1 MSKYTTKEEK
11 FQRIYTLYSFAY
23 EKFSKYINKKEN
35 NMQLIKEMNASL
47 KSSYKIL
54 ENPEQF
60 AKYSLL
66 LVEPLDKCTTRVIE
80 VILSTMEEILK
91 YDLVPSHILQ
101 KMVEKL
107 IVYIHKYF
115 QFNEIDFKV
124 DSKILEICE
133 LIYSN
138 NNIFIHNENMK
149 SIIKIYLRIF
159 LSSHN
164 TETLQDQTKTRLF
177 VLIDKM
183 INKLTLCNIVNKDIG
198 IINSMHSLQGHK
210 GDLERQKMMLYK
222 LQLNEFNFITHKY
235 TEFLLDL
242 IEIQA
247 SLDDKNKDNKSNII
261 NKYINIIQKASNP
274 NQKSE
279 LIKNELEE
287 LKLDEL
293 NLEYSNKKDKKNYK
307 IGKYGWCILCRKTA
321 NFWSKELQFPVCCSN
336 DNINISKNNNTFNC
350 DLEFQKC
357 LSNLYPRSD
366 FLNMLIYLSTTS
378 TLGSADEETTK
389 TNSEVRILCR
399 QFCLINVKEMIEK
412 SNNYF
417 QNDNDIIYIIREL
430 FKDSL
435 LKNALSNK
443 IKIFQLSLEV
453 FVSLIKQFRV
463 HLKEQIEIFMTKVL
477 IKILES
483 EIFDYEYKK
492 AILDVLIVLV
502 ENTEFIFEI
511 YVNYDCDVNSNA
523 VFSILI
529 NLLTKIINGLYK
541 KTKYQNTFK
550 NNEENILV
558 STTLIFFNK
567 FVENLNKLVEK
578 NNQKKI
584 KDDAN
589 NNNNINNN
597 NNNLPEENE
606 NYTIPNTTI
615 TTTLTINNNNNN
627 TEINNS
633 EENNSSNNLTEM
645 KDKIAKNLQLKKYL
659 EKATEIFNIGKSSS
673 EFLIFLQKEKMI
685 FSEQSF
691 SKIKSAYID
700 DINNNTIKN
709 DYSKLLSPE
718 ESTITSENSSEEVS
732 FEVYKNTNLM
742 KNPFLT
748 TINPLVCFIITEDK
762 EKLPTLTYEDYTA
775 FEVARFIRT
784 NLKKLIRERVGD
796 YLCSGKAFNIKVLT
810 YFINSFDFSEHNLL
824 DAMRVLF
831 YELPLSG
838 EAQVIDRVVQTF
850 GEKFHRQNP
859 HELKNPD
866 FCYYLAFSILQ
877 LNTDLHRDEVENK
890 MTLKQFI
897 NALNLSTGNDTID
910 PKYLENIYNKVLTD
924 PLVIPGQ
931 KLSGSTK
938 NKKELIQEEK
948 KNIMESTFYQLNTIT
963 NIPSNYYYII
973 GVDNDDIRNLLESS
987 WSNFFS
993 TYSILLAESIDS
1005 DIIKYIFLMA
1015 RTCGILKLNT
1025 AVEAYI
1031 NAIISIT
1038 NINDNREIRN
1048 AELIENLITFIRI
1061 NGQYIRTGWT
1071 IILETISK
1079 IDYYLNTDKEYIRD
1093 DLKHKP
1099 TMKNLEKEIS
1109 INFQKKD
1116 ILSKHITDMIYDGIF
1131 SKTNYFD
1138 EETIINFVTSLCA
1151 ISKNELTEYYH
1162 RRVFSLV
1169 KLSEVADFNMSRIQ
1183 VEWVKIW
1190 KLIGDHFVYVI
1201 THIIEQNIWQNALD
1215 NLKQIIGKLLLKKD
1229 FGIYNFQMD
1238 FFNPFEIIFRQT
1250 KGIPERGQFLIG
1262 YIYFI
1267 VGQYGIS
1274 IHSGWIVIF
1283 RILKEA
1289 LRRNDPKINEEIQK
1303 TLQKIS
1309 EESFMINNANIEV
1322 FRGYIETLCYMYLDK
1337 SLKQYS
1343 FETILNL
1350 LAKIMQEMDDIDEEE
1365 DEEKKNKKKVPVL
1378 KLPGVNKKY
1387 DFLQIFFYG
1396 FDDLIHINVI
1406 EHLNL
1411 LFEIISHNKKLIF
1424 NKDCHSFLYMY
1435 YSYFKPHLVILLLSR
1450 YINRFNLF
1458 EAIPNSEKFTKY
1470 DESNTL
1476 DAKIENIRL
1485 NLIDSLSELIND
1497 FSDENGVEYDKIF
1510 YEGEKKREN
1519 KLALIGFLR
1528 EIKEGYNK
1536 KEMTLIIKKKLIE
1549 LTNIEERN
1557 YEFAIDVFLDKFKN
1571 MFSGLAKNEQ
1581 YLKYNYFYEDLF
1593 LTIHKLVIINNNSDL
1608 LIKILNKVLTMDDN
1622 IDVNKK
1628 GTISQKCISKI
1639 NEGNLFILNL
1649 ISNAKIQTN
1658 EEKLH
1663 KLVGFCSSFC
1673 NFYLSFI
1680 QHYESDIVAEFKYLS
1695 KIFYKFL
1702 QIELENTFERY
1713 KIINSSST
1721 VDMLIKFQGIQLT
1734 ILEKIK
1740 NGEYEK
1746 LYSGESNIRKLIY
1759 LNKIYNKYNL
1769 NNQENQPMINILQF
1783 ELENI
1788 LPKFMKSLSED
1799 ELKQIFVVLINLIDS
1814 NDSNLRKATKNLLNE
1829 FTNLNII
1836 SFKKY
1841 NKDKEDK

>member
-1 MSKYTTKEEK
+1 MTDRKYNTKEEK
-11 FQRIYTLYSFAY
+11 SQRIYALYSFAY
-23 EKFSKYINKKEN
+23 EKFNKYINKRES
-35 NMQLIKEMNASL
+35 NMQLIKEMNLSL
-47 KSSYKIL
+47 KSSPKIL
-54 ENPEQF
+54 DIPEQF
-60 AKYSLL
+60 DKYSNL
-66 LVEPLDKCTTRVIE
+66 LVEPLEKCTTRIIE
-80 VILSTMEEILK
+80 IILSTMEEILK
-91 YDLVPSHILQ
+91 YDLVPPHILQ

-107 IVYIHKYF
+107 ILYIHKYF
-115 QFNEIDFKV
+115 QYNEIDFKV

-133 LIYSN
+133 LMYSN
-138 NNIFIHNENMK
+138 QNIFIHNENLK
-149 SIIKIYLRIF
+149 LIIKIYLRIF

-164 TETLQDQTKTRLF
+164 TENLQDQTKTRLF
-177 VLIDKM
+177 ILIDKM
-183 INKLTLCNIVNKDIG
+183 IKKLTLCNIIDKDVDDL
-198 IINSMHSLQGHK
+198 NSIHLMQTHK
-210 GDLERQKMMLYK
+210 GDLEKQKALLYK
-222 LQLNEFNFITHKY
+222 LQLNEFNFITKKY
-235 TEFLLDL
+235 TDFLLDL
-242 IEIQA
+242 IEIQYEYNEKG
-247 SLDDKNKDNKSNII
+247 KNKEKKSNLI
-261 NKYINIIQKASNP
+261 NDYINIIQKASNSH
-274 NQKSE
+274 QKSDSIKSE
-279 LIKNELEE
+279 LES
-287 LKLDEL
+287 LKLEEL
-293 NLEYSNKKDKKNYK
+293 NLEYHDKKNKKSYK

-321 NFWSKELQFPVCCSN
+321 NYWSKDLQFPVCCQN
-336 DNINISKNNNTFNC
+336 ENVNINNSGFNC

-453 FVSLIKQFRV
+453 FVSLIKKFRV
-463 HLKEQIEIFMTKVL
+463 HLKEQIEIFLTKVL

-492 AILDVLIVLV
+492 AILDVLMVLV
-502 ENTEFIFEI
+502 EDTEFIVEI

-541 KTKYQNTFK
+541 KSKYQSTFK
-550 NNEENILV
+550 NQEENLLV
-558 STTLIFFNK
+558 GTTLAFFNR

-578 NNQKKI
+578 NEQMKNK
-584 KDDAN
+584 AF
-589 NNNNINNN
+589 INNN
-597 NNNLPEENE
+597 QQEDNENTTNLNTTSLTNQTLLTNSNVNEISNNEEGSNNNL
-606 NYTIPNTTI
+606 TD
-615 TTTLTINNNNNN
+615 
-627 TEINNS
+627 
-633 EENNSSNNLTEM
+633 M

-659 EKATEIFNIGKSSS
+659 EKAIEIFNIGKKSS
-673 EFLIFLQKEKMI
+673 EFIDYLQKEKMI

-691 SKIKSAYID
+691 SKIKSSYID
-700 DINNNTIKN
+700 DINNNTIQN
-709 DYSKLLSPE
+709 DYNKLLSPE
-718 ESTITSENSSEEVS
+718 ESTIISDTSSEEVS

-748 TINPLVCFIITEDK
+748 TLNPLVYFIITEDK
-762 EKLPTLTYEDYTA
+762 EKLPTLNYDDYKA

-784 NLKKLIRERVGD
+784 NIRKLIRDRVGD
-796 YLCSGKAFNIKVLT
+796 YLCSGKDFNKMVLT
-810 YFINSFDFSEHNLL
+810 HFINSFDFTNHNLL
-824 DAMRVLF
+824 DSMRVLF

-850 GEKFHRQNP
+850 GEKFHKQNP

-877 LNTDLHRDEVENK
+877 LNSDLHRDENQNK

-897 NALNLSTGNDTID
+897 NNVGLATGNEKID
-910 PKYLENIYNKVLTD
+910 PKYLENIYNTIATD

-931 KLSGSTK
+931 KLAGSTK

-948 KNIMESTFYQLNTIT
+948 KNIMESTVYQLNTLT
-963 NIPSNYYYII
+963 NIPSNSNY
-973 GVDNDDIRNLLESS
+973 VMRADNDDIKNLLESS

-993 TYSILLAESIDS
+993 TYSILLAETTDG
-1005 DIIKYIFLMA
+1005 DIIKYIFIMA

-1031 NAIISIT
+1031 NAIIGIT
-1038 NINDNREIRN
+1038 NLNDNREIRN

-1093 DLKHKP
+1093 DLRHKP
-1099 TMKNLEKEIS
+1099 SMKNIEKEINIS
-1109 INFQKKD
+1109 FQKKD
-1116 ILSKHITDMIYDGIF
+1116 ILSKNITDMIYDGIF
-1131 SKTNYFD
+1131 SKTNTFD
-1138 EETIINFVTSLCA
+1138 EEAIINFVTSLCA

-1169 KLSEVADFNMSRIQ
+1169 KLSEVADFNIFRIQ
-1183 VEWVKIW
+1183 VQWVKIW

-1215 NLKQIIGKLLLKKD
+1215 NLKQIIGKLLLKQD
-1229 FGIYNFQMD
+1229 LSIYNFQMD
-1238 FFNPFEIIFRQT
+1238 FFKPFEIIFKQT
-1250 KGIPERGQFLIG
+1250 KGIPERGQFLIN

-1267 VGQYGIS
+1267 VGQYGRN

-1289 LRRNDPKINEEIQK
+1289 LQRNDPKMNELILH

-1343 FETILNL
+1343 FEMILNL
-1350 LAKIMQEMDDIDEEE
+1350 LAKIMNEMDSINDEK
-1365 DEEKKNKKKVPVL
+1365 DEEKKSKKKVPVL

-1424 NKDCHSFLYMY
+1424 TKDCHSFLYMY

-1458 EAIPNSEKFTKY
+1458 ENIPNLEQFQKY
-1470 DESNTL
+1470 DDTNTIK
-1476 DAKIENIRL
+1476 AKTENIRL
-1485 NLIDSLSELIND
+1485 NLIDSLSELITD
-1497 FSDENGVEYDKIF
+1497 FSDGKGVEYDKIF
-1510 YEGEKKREN
+1510 YEEEKKKEN
-1519 KLALIGFLR
+1519 KTALIGFLR

-1536 KEMTLIIKKKLIE
+1536 NEMTLIIRKKLAE

-1557 YEFAIDVFLDKFKN
+1557 YEFAIDVFLEKFKN
-1571 MFSGLAKNEQ
+1571 MFSSLGKNEQ

-1593 LTIHKLVIINNNSDL
+1593 LTIHKLLIINNNSDL
-1608 LIKILNKVLTMDDN
+1608 LIKILNKVLTTDDN
-1622 IDVNKK
+1622 LDVNKK

-1649 ISNAKIQTN
+1649 ISNAKIKTS

-1663 KLVGFCSSFC
+1663 KLVSFSSSYC
-1673 NFYLSFI
+1673 NFVLSFI
-1680 QHYESDIVAEFKYLS
+1680 QHYDSDIDTEFKLLS
-1695 KIFYKFL
+1695 KIFSKFL
-1702 QIELENTFERY
+1702 QIDLENVFERY
-1713 KIINSSST
+1713 KIVSSSST
-1721 VDMLIKFQGIQLT
+1721 VDMLIRFQGIQLT
-1734 ILEKIK
+1734 ILDQIK
-1740 NGEYEK
+1740 NGEYDK
-1746 LYSGESNIRKLIY
+1746 LYSDESSIRKLIY

-1769 NNQENQPMINILQF
+1769 SNQENKPMINILQF

-1788 LPKFMKSLSED
+1788 LPKFMKCLSED
-1799 ELKQIFVVLINLIDS
+1799 ELKQIFEVLINLIDS
-1814 NDSNLRKATKNLLNE
+1814 NDTNLRKSTKSLLQE
-1829 FTNLNII
+1829 FTKLNII
-1836 SFKKY
+1836 TFNKFK
-1841 NKDKEDK
+1841 

>member
-1 MSKYTTKEEK
+1 MSERKYNTKEEK
-11 FQRIYTLYSFAY
+11 SQRIHALYTFAY
-23 EKFSKYINKKEN
+23 EKFNKYINKKEA
-35 NMQLIKEMNASL
+35 NMQLIKEMNSSI
-47 KSSYKIL
+47 KSSSKIL
-54 ENPEQF
+54 DNPEQF
-60 AKYSLL
+60 EKYSLL
-66 LVEPLDKCTTRVIE
+66 LVEPLEKCTTRIIE
-80 VILSTMEEILK
+80 IILSTMEEILK
-91 YDLVPSHILQ
+91 YDLVPPHILQ

-107 IVYIHKYF
+107 ILYIHKYF
-115 QFNEIDFKV
+115 QYNEIDFKV

-133 LIYSN
+133 LMYSN
-138 NNIFIHNENMK
+138 QNIFIHNENLK
-149 SIIKIYLRIF
+149 LIIKIYLRIF

-164 TETLQDQTKTRLF
+164 TENLQDQTKTRLF
-177 VLIDKM
+177 ILIDKM
-183 INKLTLCNIVNKDIG
+183 ISKLTLCNIIDKDIG
-198 IINSMHSLQGHK
+198 ELNSFHNIQSHK
-210 GDLERQKMMLYK
+210 GDLERQKALLYK
-222 LQLNEFNFITHKY
+222 LQLNEFNFITKKY
-235 TEFLLDL
+235 TDFLLDL
-242 IEIQA
+242 IEIQ
-247 SLDDKNKDNKSNII
+247 SEINEKDKDKGENKSNLI
-261 NKYINIIQKASNP
+261 NKYINIIQNASSN
-274 NQKSE
+274 NQKSD
-279 LIKNELEE
+279 LIRSELES

-293 NLEYSNKKDKKNYK
+293 NLEYNDKKNKKSYK

-321 NFWSKELQFPVCCSN
+321 NFWSKELQFPVCCTSEN
-336 DNINISKNNNTFNC
+336 YNSNINSSLNC

-453 FVSLIKQFRV
+453 FVSLIRQFRM

-492 AILDVLIVLV
+492 AILDVLMILVQDAGFIV
-502 ENTEFIFEI
+502 EI

-541 KTKYQNTFK
+541 KSKYQSTFK
-550 NNEENILV
+550 NQEENLLV
-558 STTLIFFNK
+558 ATTLSFFNK

-578 NNQKKI
+578 NELKKN
-584 KDDAN
+584 KTY
-589 NNNNINNN
+589 NNN
-597 NNNLPEENE
+597 NNNVQEENE
-606 NYTIPNTTI
+606 TTNINTN
-615 TTTLTINNNNNN
+615 TLNNN
-627 TEINNS
+627 TTLLTNTNQTEIITNS
-633 EENNSSNNLTEM
+633 EEGSSNNLTDV

-659 EKATEIFNIGKSSS
+659 EKAIEIFNIGKHSS
-673 EFLIFLQKEKMI
+673 EFLNYLQKEKMI
-685 FSEQSF
+685 YAEQSF
-691 SKIKSAYID
+691 NKIKSSYID
-700 DINNNTIKN
+700 DINNNTIQN
-709 DYSKLLSPE
+709 DYNKLLSPE
-718 ESTITSENSSEEVS
+718 EFTIISDTTSEEVS
-732 FEVYKNTNLM
+732 FEVYKSTNLM
-742 KNPFLT
+742 KNPFLST
-748 TINPLVCFIITEDK
+748 LNPLVYFIITEDK
-762 EKLPTLTYEDYTA
+762 EKLPTLTFDDYTA
-775 FEVARFIRT
+775 FEAARFIRT
-784 NLKKLIRERVGD
+784 NIKKLIRDRVGD
-796 YLCSGKAFNIKVLT
+796 YLCSGKDFNKKVLT
-810 YFINSFDFSEHNLL
+810 YFINSFDFSDHNLL
-824 DAMRVLF
+824 DAMKVLF

-850 GEKFHRQNP
+850 GEKFHKQNP

-897 NALNLSTGNDTID
+897 DSVNLSTGNEKID
-910 PKYLENIYNKVLTD
+910 PKYLENIYNTIATD
-924 PLVIPGQ
+924 PIVIPGQ
-931 KLSGSTK
+931 KLSGATK

-963 NIPSNYYYII
+963 NISSNYNYVID
-973 GVDNDDIRNLLESS
+973 VDNDDIRNLLEFS

-993 TYSILLAESIDS
+993 TYSILLAETTDGE
-1005 DIIKYIFLMA
+1005 IIKYIFLMA

-1031 NAIISIT
+1031 NAIIGIT

-1079 IDYYLNTDKEYIRD
+1079 IDYYLNTDKESIRD
-1093 DLKHKP
+1093 DLRHKP
-1099 TMKNLEKEIS
+1099 SMKNIEKEIS

-1131 SKTNYFD
+1131 SKTNTFD
-1138 EETIINFVTSLCA
+1138 EETIINFVTSLCS

-1169 KLSEVADFNMSRIQ
+1169 KLSEVADFNIFRIQ
-1183 VEWVKIW
+1183 VQWVKIW

-1215 NLKQIIGKLLLKKD
+1215 NLKQIIGKLLLKQD
-1229 FGIYNFQMD
+1229 LSIYNFQMD
-1238 FFNPFEIIFRQT
+1238 FFKPFEIIFKQT
-1250 KGIPERGQFLIG
+1250 KGIPERGQFLIN

-1267 VGQYGIS
+1267 VGQYGKN

-1289 LRRNDPKINEEIQK
+1289 LQRNDPKINELIQR

-1343 FETILNL
+1343 FEMILNL
-1350 LAKIMQEMDDIDEEE
+1350 LAKIMKEMDDMNEEK
-1365 DEEKKNKKKVPVL
+1365 DEEKKSKKKVPVL

-1424 NKDCHSFLYMY
+1424 TKDCHSFLYMY

-1458 EAIPNSEKFTKY
+1458 ENIPNLEQFAKY
-1470 DESNTL
+1470 DESNTIE
-1476 DAKIENIRL
+1476 AKTENIRL
-1485 NLIDSLSELIND
+1485 NLIDSLSALISD

-1510 YEGEKKREN
+1510 YEVEKKKEH
-1519 KLALIGFLR
+1519 KTALIGFLR

-1536 KEMTLIIKKKLIE
+1536 KEMTLIIRKKLNE

-1557 YEFAIDVFLDKFKN
+1557 YEFAIDVFLEKFKN
-1571 MFSGLAKNEQ
+1571 MFSTLGKNEQ

-1593 LTIHKLVIINNNSDL
+1593 LTIHKLMIINNNSDL
-1608 LIKILNKVLTMDDN
+1608 LIKILNKVLTTDDN

-1628 GTISQKCISKI
+1628 GSISPKCISKI
-1639 NEGNLFILNL
+1639 NDGNLFILNL
-1649 ISNAKIQTN
+1649 ISNAKIATN

-1663 KLVGFCSSFC
+1663 KLVGFSSSYC
-1673 NFYLSFI
+1673 NFVLSFI
-1680 QHYESDIVAEFKYLS
+1680 QHYESDIDTEFKLLS
-1695 KIFYKFL
+1695 KIFSKFL
-1702 QIELENTFERY
+1702 QIELENVFERY
-1713 KIINSSST
+1713 KIVSSSST
-1721 VDMLIKFQGIQLT
+1721 VDMLIRFQGIQLT
-1734 ILEKIK
+1734 ILEQIK
-1740 NGEYEK
+1740 NGNYER
-1746 LYSGESNIRKLIY
+1746 LYSDELSIRKLIY

-1769 NNQENQPMINILQF
+1769 SNQENKPMINILQF

-1788 LPKFMKSLSED
+1788 LPKFMKCLSEN
-1799 ELKQIFVVLINLIDS
+1799 ELKQIFEVLINLIDS
-1814 NDSNLRKATKNLLNE
+1814 NDINLRKATKNLLQE
-1829 FTNLNII
+1829 FTKLNII
-1836 SFKKY
+1836 SFSKY
-1841 NKDKEDK
+1841 K

>member
-1 MSKYTTKEEK
+1 MSERKYNTKEEK
-11 FQRIYTLYSFAY
+11 SQRIHALYTFAY
-23 EKFSKYINKKEN
+23 EKFNKYINKKEA
-35 NMQLIKEMNASL
+35 NMQLIKEMNSSI
-47 KSSYKIL
+47 KSSSKIL
-54 ENPEQF
+54 DNPEQF
-60 AKYSLL
+60 EKYSLL
-66 LVEPLDKCTTRVIE
+66 LVEPLEKCTTRIIE
-80 VILSTMEEILK
+80 IILSTMEEILK
-91 YDLVPSHILQ
+91 YDLVPPHILQ

-107 IVYIHKYF
+107 ILYIHKYF
-115 QFNEIDFKV
+115 QYNEIDFKV

-133 LIYSN
+133 LMYSN
-138 NNIFIHNENMK
+138 QNIFIHNENLK
-149 SIIKIYLRIF
+149 LIIKIYLRIF

-164 TETLQDQTKTRLF
+164 TENLQDQTKTRLF
-177 VLIDKM
+177 ILIDKM
-183 INKLTLCNIVNKDIG
+183 ISKLTLCNIIDKDIG
-198 IINSMHSLQGHK
+198 ELNSFHNIQSHK
-210 GDLERQKMMLYK
+210 GDLERQKALLYK
-222 LQLNEFNFITHKY
+222 LQLNEFNFITKKY
-235 TEFLLDL
+235 TDFLLDL
-242 IEIQA
+242 IEIQ
-247 SLDDKNKDNKSNII
+247 SEINEKEKDKAENKSNLI
-261 NKYINIIQKASNP
+261 NKYINIIQKASSN
-274 NQKSE
+274 NQKSD
-279 LIKNELEE
+279 LIRSELES

-293 NLEYSNKKDKKNYK
+293 NLEYNDKKNKKSYK

-321 NFWSKELQFPVCCSN
+321 NFWSKELQFPVCCTSEN
-336 DNINISKNNNTFNC
+336 YNSNINSSLNC

-453 FVSLIKQFRV
+453 FVSLIRQFRM

-492 AILDVLIVLV
+492 AILDVLMILVQDAGFIV
-502 ENTEFIFEI
+502 EI

-541 KTKYQNTFK
+541 KSKYQSTFK
-550 NNEENILV
+550 NQEENLLV
-558 STTLIFFNK
+558 ATTLSFFNK

-578 NNQKKI
+578 NELKKN
-584 KDDAN
+584 KTY
-589 NNNNINNN
+589 NNN
-597 NNNLPEENE
+597 NNNVQEENE
-606 NYTIPNTTI
+606 TTNINTN
-615 TTTLTINNNNNN
+615 TLNNN
-627 TEINNS
+627 TTLLTNTNQTEIITNS
-633 EENNSSNNLTEM
+633 EEGSSNNLTDV

-659 EKATEIFNIGKSSS
+659 EKAIEIFNIGKHSS
-673 EFLIFLQKEKMI
+673 EFLNYLQKEKMI
-685 FSEQSF
+685 YAEQSF
-691 SKIKSAYID
+691 NKIKSSYID
-700 DINNNTIKN
+700 DINNNTIQN
-709 DYSKLLSPE
+709 DYNKLLSPE
-718 ESTITSENSSEEVS
+718 EFTIISDTTSEEVS
-732 FEVYKNTNLM
+732 FEVYKSTNLM
-742 KNPFLT
+742 KNPFLST
-748 TINPLVCFIITEDK
+748 LNPLVYFIITEDK
-762 EKLPTLTYEDYTA
+762 EKLPTLTFDDYTA
-775 FEVARFIRT
+775 FEAARFIRT
-784 NLKKLIRERVGD
+784 NIKKLIRDRVGD
-796 YLCSGKAFNIKVLT
+796 YLCSGKDFNKKVLT
-810 YFINSFDFSEHNLL
+810 YFINSFDFSDHNLL
-824 DAMRVLF
+824 DAMKVLF

-850 GEKFHRQNP
+850 GEKFHKQNP

-897 NALNLSTGNDTID
+897 DSVNLSTGNEKID
-910 PKYLENIYNKVLTD
+910 PKYLENIYNTIATD
-924 PLVIPGQ
+924 PIVIPGQ
-931 KLSGSTK
+931 KLSGATK

-963 NIPSNYYYII
+963 NISSNYNYVID
-973 GVDNDDIRNLLESS
+973 VDNDDIRNLLEFS

-993 TYSILLAESIDS
+993 TYSILLAETTDGE
-1005 DIIKYIFLMA
+1005 IIKYIFLMA

-1031 NAIISIT
+1031 NAIIGIT

-1079 IDYYLNTDKEYIRD
+1079 IDYYLNTDKESIRD
-1093 DLKHKP
+1093 DLRHKP
-1099 TMKNLEKEIS
+1099 SMKNIEKEIS

-1131 SKTNYFD
+1131 SKTNTFD
-1138 EETIINFVTSLCA
+1138 EETIINFVTSLCS

-1169 KLSEVADFNMSRIQ
+1169 KLSEVADFNIFRIQ
-1183 VEWVKIW
+1183 VQWVKIW

-1215 NLKQIIGKLLLKKD
+1215 NLKQIIGKLLLKQD
-1229 FGIYNFQMD
+1229 LSIYNFQMD
-1238 FFNPFEIIFRQT
+1238 FFKPFEIIFKQT
-1250 KGIPERGQFLIG
+1250 KGIPERGQFLIN

-1267 VGQYGIS
+1267 VGQYGKN

-1289 LRRNDPKINEEIQK
+1289 LQRNDPKINELIQR

-1343 FETILNL
+1343 FEMILNL
-1350 LAKIMQEMDDIDEEE
+1350 LAKIMKEMDDMNEEK
-1365 DEEKKNKKKVPVL
+1365 DEEKKSKKKVPVL

-1424 NKDCHSFLYMY
+1424 TKDCHSFLYMY

-1458 EAIPNSEKFTKY
+1458 ENIPNLEQFAKY
-1470 DESNTL
+1470 DESNTIE
-1476 DAKIENIRL
+1476 AKTENIRL
-1485 NLIDSLSELIND
+1485 NLIDSLSALISD

-1510 YEGEKKREN
+1510 YEVEKKKEH
-1519 KLALIGFLR
+1519 KTALIGFLR

-1536 KEMTLIIKKKLIE
+1536 KEMTLIIRKKLNE

-1557 YEFAIDVFLDKFKN
+1557 YEFAIDVFLEKFKN
-1571 MFSGLAKNEQ
+1571 MFSTLGKNEQ

-1593 LTIHKLVIINNNSDL
+1593 LTIHKLMIINNNSDL
-1608 LIKILNKVLTMDDN
+1608 LIKILNKVLTTDDN

-1628 GTISQKCISKI
+1628 GSISPKCISKI
-1639 NEGNLFILNL
+1639 NDGNLFILNL
-1649 ISNAKIQTN
+1649 ISNAKIATN

-1663 KLVGFCSSFC
+1663 KLVGFSSSYC
-1673 NFYLSFI
+1673 NFVLSFI
-1680 QHYESDIVAEFKYLS
+1680 QHYESDIDTEFKLLS
-1695 KIFYKFL
+1695 KIFSKFL
-1702 QIELENTFERY
+1702 QIELENVFERY
-1713 KIINSSST
+1713 KIVSSSST
-1721 VDMLIKFQGIQLT
+1721 VDMLIRFQGIQLT
-1734 ILEKIK
+1734 ILEQIK
-1740 NGEYEK
+1740 NGNYER
-1746 LYSGESNIRKLIY
+1746 LYSDELSIRKLIY

-1769 NNQENQPMINILQF
+1769 SNQENKPMINILQF

-1788 LPKFMKSLSED
+1788 LPKFMKCLSEN
-1799 ELKQIFVVLINLIDS
+1799 ELKQIFEVLINLIDS
-1814 NDSNLRKATKNLLNE
+1814 NDINLRKATKNLLQE
-1829 FTNLNII
+1829 FTKLNII
-1836 SFKKY
+1836 SFSKY
-1841 NKDKEDK
+1841 K